1 MAHRIESEKINLEG
15 SERIE
20 ITTRQLMKDGSVKVE
35 TIECD
40 SYIIFL
46 EKTRM
51 INDGQIH
58 VSSGCAGPSQSL
70 LNIVD
75 GLPQMIKVMASVIS
89 NLADKAINKA
99 TEKVAE
105 LPRSPF
111 VLPKHEPVKVNLCP
125 CGCGQERTH

>member
-1 MAHRIESEKINLEG
+1 MGILTSIMMNARSVMPSLPRTDMSHRIEREEINMEG

-75 GLPQMIKVMASVIS
+75 GLPQMIKVMADVIG
-89 NLADKAINKA
+89 NLSKRAR
-99 TEKVAE
+99 E
-105 LPRSPF
+105 RS
-111 VLPKHEPVKVNLCP
+111 
-125 CGCGQERTH
+125 GCGQERTH